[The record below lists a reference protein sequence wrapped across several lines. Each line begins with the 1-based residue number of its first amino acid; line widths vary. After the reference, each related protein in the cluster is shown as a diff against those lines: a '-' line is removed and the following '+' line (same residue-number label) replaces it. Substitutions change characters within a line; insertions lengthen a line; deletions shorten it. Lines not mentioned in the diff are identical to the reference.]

1 MGLLDLL
8 TMIPP
13 GSKCVLIGTRNTGK
27 TYLIRHLLCTLGLT
41 RNVHVQSTAQ
51 KYHDLL
57 RLPTANR
64 LLQESTF
71 EEEYNEVA
79 LKQHL
84 DANDCSAIVLDDFM
98 YSPEWAET
106 ETFHRLMTQ
115 KTATVFVTLLYG
127 MDLPESIR
135 ERFDVRFFF
144 RTTIESNLTRLFEL
158 YCSPG
163 LFPTQDA
170 FRVMMKEVTDTPH
183 DENDVW
189 RFIEGACL
197 AVTTDR
203 VLRYIAPKYFSPLI
217 QDDVTTRRWGKTI
230 KLEVKKVRYEQNQ
243 A

>member
-1 MGLLDLL
+1 MTVQYTMGLLDLL

-115 KTATVFVTLLYG
+115 KTATVFITLLYG

-158 YCSPG
+158 YCRPG
-163 LFPTQDA
+163 LFLTQEA
-170 FRVMMKEVTDTPH
+170 LRHAMKEVTETR
-183 DENDVW
+183 DEDGFRRLN
-189 RFIEGACL
+189 EGACL
-197 AVTTDR
+197 AVTTDH
-203 VLRYIAPKYFSPLI
+203 VLRYTAPNIFLST
-217 QDDVTTRRWGKTI
+217 DSRRCHNKAVG
-230 KLEVKKVRYEQNQ
+230 QND
-243 A
+243 

>member
-1 MGLLDLL
+1 
-8 TMIPP
+8 MIPP

-27 TYLIRHLLCTLGLT
+27 TYLIRHLLCILGLT
-41 RNVHVQSTAQ
+41 RKVHVQSTAQ
-51 KYHDLL
+51 RYHDLL
-57 RLPTANR
+57 RTPG

-71 EEEYNEVA
+71 EDEYNETA
-79 LKQHL
+79 LKQCL
-84 DANDCSAIVLDDFM
+84 DADDCSAIVLDDFM

-115 KTATVFVTLLYG
+115 TTATVFITLLYG
-127 MDLPESIR
+127 MELPETIR

-144 RTTIESNLTRLFEL
+144 RTTIESNLNRLFNL

-170 FRVMMKEVTDTPH
+170 FRAMMKEVTDTPH

-197 AVTTDR
+197 VVTADR
-203 VLRYIAPKYFSPLI
+203 VLRYVAPKYFSPLL
-217 QDDVTTRRWGKTI
+217 QDRCHNKAAV
-230 KLEVKKVRYEQNQ
+230 QND
-243 A
+243 